1 MYPLWTWA
9 CCSRKSESFVIG
21 FSTQSTDSFGDYVKK
36 ISLAVDYIKGKSTF
50 GEMIN
55 LPNAYIHYFYVES
68 YKRSIAAMKN
78 PKGPE
83 AEEIKAAAMQ
93 NSIFGQL

>member
-1 MYPLWTWA
+1 
-9 CCSRKSESFVIG
+9 
-21 FSTQSTDSFGDYVKK
+21 
-36 ISLAVDYIKGKSTF
+36 
-50 GEMIN
+50 MIN